1 MLGIREFSSLVFESP
16 AFFRKTTLASSFY
29 RWKHLVISIWKASL
43 NCAISIHMN
52 SCFWSF
58 VRHASVGIT
67 HHSVSTRAGIISGC
81 EATIHPTPAFDP
93 TRKRNTSSL
102 LFFLFFLPRDGTS
115 WKVQL
120 NNICIIQHWSIS
132 IPWRTSSKSLS
143 LWIQHTCRM
152 WLQMSSPAK
161 CPAHWSYNEK
171 STPYWICIF
180 AHLFMNMRSF
190 SPVGVILTVK
200 YFYLCFHCLILWD
213 EKNMIG
219 FGICN
224 IWFHGNLT
232 TVEFFLSAAKL
243 LSLTLKAISS

>member
-1 MLGIREFSSLVFESP
+1 MFLVICASC
-16 AFFRKTTLASSFY
+16 LCWDNSSFGQY
-29 RWKHLVISIWKASL
+29 PRGDHFRLRGHNPSHSSIWSNPKKKYKL
-43 NCAISIHMN
+43 RRIQNISNH
-52 SCFWSF
+52 SF
-58 VRHASVGIT
+58 
-67 HHSVSTRAGIISGC
+67 
-81 EATIHPTPAFDP
+81 
-93 TRKRNTSSL
+93 
-102 LFFLFFLPRDGTS
+102 FFLFFLLRDGAS

-120 NNICIIQHWSIS
+120 NNICIIQYWSIS

-143 LWIQHTCRM
+143 LWIQHTCWM